1 MTSTSRKDLTAAG
14 GDAGGAADVTIVE
27 ADVSDGVR
35 SPVDLLRLI
44 TAAALTAGV
53 LLADRLFGGTLI
65 EFIDELFAG
74 LSALPSWFVDV
85 VVAGSRLLALLLLV
99 AGVVSVLRDG
109 RWRPVP
115 PVVTAAL
122 VAAAVAALLG
132 FDTGGGDGAVAVEA
146 PLGPL
151 ADGDFPTTAG
161 VAAAAAAVT
170 AAAPWLAR
178 RWRQAGWVAV
188 LGLAI
193 IRFLASPAS
202 LDTLA
207 AVVLGWLAG
216 AAAVVVFGGPWRR
229 PRGRAVAAGLA
240 AVGVPITRLEQA
252 SLDARGSTPYF
263 AVTVAGTRLFVK
275 TLGDDERSADQLF
288 RMYRRLVPRDLGDE
302 RSFSSLRRAVEHEAL
317 VALTAREV
325 GVRTPRFVAL
335 ARAEPSGYVLA
346 YEAVA
351 GRSLDRVPPDDVT
364 DTRLGAVWSQVADLR
379 AHRIAHRDLRLANIF
394 LGDEGDL
401 WLIDFG
407 FSELAASDTLLANDV
422 AELVVSSSS
431 QVGAER
437 AVAGAATA
445 IGPAAVRS
453 ALPRLRPWALSGA
466 TRASLK
472 QDASLLD
479 DLRARIE
486 GL

>member
-1 MTSTSRKDLTAAG
+1 MTSTSRKGVTAAG
-14 GDAGGAADVTIVE
+14 GDVGPAADVAVVE
-27 ADVSDGVR
+27 ADASGGVR
-35 SPVDLLRLI
+35 SPVDVLRLI
-44 TAAALTAGV
+44 TAATLTAGV
-53 LLADRLFGGTLI
+53 LLADRLFGGALV

-85 VVAGSRLLALLLLV
+85 VVAGSRLLSPLLLV
-99 AGVVSVLRDG
+99 AGVVSVVRDG

-122 VAAAVAALLG
+122 AAAAVAGLLG
-132 FDTGGGDGAVAVEA
+132 FDTGGGGAVAVDA

-188 LGLAI
+188 LGLAVT
-193 IRFLASPAS
+193 RFLASPAS

-207 AVVLGWLAG
+207 AVVVGWLAG

-240 AVGVPITRLEQA
+240 RVGVPITRLEQA
-252 SLDARGSTPYF
+252 SLDARGSTPYL
-263 AVTVAGTRLFVK
+263 AVTAAGTHLFVK

-288 RMYRRLVPRDLGDE
+288 RLYRRLVPRDLGDE
-302 RSFSSLRRAVEHEAL
+302 RPFSSLRRAVEHEAL
-317 VALTAREV
+317 VAVSARQV

-346 YEAVA
+346 YEAVD
-351 GRSLDRVPPDDVT
+351 GRSLDRVPPDEVT

-379 AHRIAHRDLRLANIF
+379 GHRIAHRDLRLANIF
-394 LGDEGDL
+394 LGDGGDL

-407 FSELAASDTLLANDV
+407 FSELAASDTLLATDV
-422 AELVVSSSS
+422 AELVASSST

-437 AVAGAATA
+437 AVARAVDA
-445 IGPAAVRS
+445 IGPDAVRS

-472 QDASLLD
+472 QQDGMLD
-479 DLRARIE
+479 DVRGRIE
-486 GL
+486 DL

>member
-1 MTSTSRKDLTAAG
+1 
-14 GDAGGAADVTIVE
+14 
-27 ADVSDGVR
+27 
-35 SPVDLLRLI
+35 
-44 TAAALTAGV
+44 
-53 LLADRLFGGTLI
+53 
-65 EFIDELFAG
+65 
-74 LSALPSWFVDV
+74 
-85 VVAGSRLLALLLLV
+85 
-99 AGVVSVLRDG
+99 
-109 RWRPVP
+109 
-115 PVVTAAL
+115 
-122 VAAAVAALLG
+122 
-132 FDTGGGDGAVAVEA
+132 
-146 PLGPL
+146 
-151 ADGDFPTTAG
+151 
-161 VAAAAAAVT
+161 
-170 AAAPWLAR
+170 
-178 RWRQAGWVAV
+178 
-188 LGLAI
+188 
-193 IRFLASPAS
+193 
-202 LDTLA
+202 
-207 AVVLGWLAG
+207 
-216 AAAVVVFGGPWRR
+216 
-229 PRGRAVAAGLA
+229 
-240 AVGVPITRLEQA
+240 
-252 SLDARGSTPYF
+252 
-263 AVTVAGTRLFVK
+263 
-275 TLGDDERSADQLF
+275 
-288 RMYRRLVPRDLGDE
+288 MYRRQVPRDLADE
-302 RSFSSLRRAVEHEAL
+302 RTITSLRRAVEHEAL

-325 GVRTPRFVAL
+325 GVRTPPIVAL

-422 AELVVSSSS
+422 AELVASSSS

-472 QDASLLD
+472 QDAGLLD